1 MLFFGGAGYVCRG
14 EGGDTVFERSKIMKL
29 ELTTATG
36 RKLVEA
42 QKDQLSFPRLFI
54 DDMPVDNMVI
64 IKGKDL
70 PLFQLEQS
78 LYVIAYMKNGDRI
91 RYVGVVRMSLENQV
105 NVQIRNEYGTLMAE
119 RRRYFKVAADIDA
132 DITGFMRGEDAYSFE
147 EPIVC
152 HIKNINIGG
161 IFMSRIPH
169 SFALNDVLLMQ
180 FNSGSGKIC
189 VMSEIIRLQRDH
201 EGEME
206 GYGCRFVNTD
216 PQLEE
221 LLAKL
226 VFELQLK
233 QRQEQQERDERL
245 EAVIESQ

>member
-1 MLFFGGAGYVCRG
+1 M
-14 EGGDTVFERSKIMKL
+14 FERSKIVKL

-42 QKDQLSFPRLFI
+42 QKDQLSFPRLFV
-54 DDMPVDNMVI
+54 DDMPIDNIVI
-64 IKGKDL
+64 IKGKEL
-70 PLFQLEQS
+70 PLFQIEQS
-78 LYVIAYMKNGDRI
+78 LYVIAYMKNGDRV

-105 NVQIRNEYGTLMAE
+105 NIQIRNEYGTLMAE
-119 RRRYFKVAADIDA
+119 RRRYFKVEADITA
-132 DITGFMRGEDAYSFE
+132 DITGFTRGEDAYSFE
-147 EPIVC
+147 EPVEC

-161 IFMSRIPH
+161 IFMSRIQH
-169 SFALNDVLLMQ
+169 KFSLNDVLFMQ
-180 FNSGSGKIC
+180 FASKSGKIC
-189 VMSEIIRLQRDH
+189 VMAEIIRLQRSHD
-201 EGEME
+201 GEME

-226 VFELQLK
+226 VFEIQLK

-245 EAVIESQ
+245 EAVAELP

>member
-1 MLFFGGAGYVCRG
+1 M
-14 EGGDTVFERSKIMKL
+14 FERSKIMKL

-42 QKDQLSFPRLFI
+42 QKDQISFPRLFI
-54 DDMPVDNMVI
+54 DDMPVDNIVI

-70 PLFQLEQS
+70 PLFRIEQS

-91 RYVGVVRMSLENQV
+91 RYVGVVRMSLDNQV

-119 RRRYFKVAADIDA
+119 RRRYFKVEADITA
-132 DITGFMRGEDAYSFE
+132 DITGFMRGDDAYSFDV
-147 EPIVC
+147 PVKC

-161 IFMSRIPH
+161 IFMSRIEH
-169 SFALNDVLLMQ
+169 NFSLNDVMFMQ
-180 FNSGSGKIC
+180 FASGGGNIC
-189 VMSEIIRLQRDH
+189 VMAQIIRLQRDH
-201 EGEME
+201 DGKME
-206 GYGCRFVNTD
+206 GYGCQFVNTD

-226 VFELQLK
+226 VFEIQLK
-233 QRQEQQERDERL
+233 QRQEQQDRDERL
-245 EAVIESQ
+245 EAVAEQ